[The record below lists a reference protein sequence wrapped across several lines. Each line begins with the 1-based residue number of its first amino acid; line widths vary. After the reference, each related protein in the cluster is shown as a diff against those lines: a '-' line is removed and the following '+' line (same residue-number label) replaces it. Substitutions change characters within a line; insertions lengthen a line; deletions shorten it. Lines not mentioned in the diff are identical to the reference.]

1 MKRLYMTFLSQ
12 CTPKTTD
19 GEYEIFLE
27 QLDPIII
34 LQISK
39 NDWRRHSLPNSLIN
53 NFFFNLADFLSQ
65 VSGCDLDDLTPQR
78 KQATIDDLRRLV
90 ALWGPLLTSWKIT
103 HELLDLEDVR
113 RH

>member
-1 MKRLYMTFLSQ
+1 MKYCWSNWIL
-12 CTPKTTD
+12 
-19 GEYEIFLE
+19 
-27 QLDPIII
+27 

-39 NDWRRHSLPNSLIN
+39 NNWILIQFLWRRHGCPTHTSII
-53 NFFFNLADFLSQ
+53 FFNLTDFLSQ